1 MKKLNKMVIK
11 RVKENNRQRK
21 KDDCGMEYISEKR
34 KVDKI

>member
-1 MKKLNKMVIK
+1 MNKLNKMEIK

-21 KDDCGMEYISEKR
+21 KDDFGIEYISEKR